1 VTRLS
6 RLTTA
11 AGLVCLIAL
20 APPAR
25 AHEGGR
31 VQLFL
36 SDLEV
41 VPAGNATWSVNATL
55 IDADSGS
62 PASGMDVTAM
72 VGGGPA
78 PTTTPIR
85 LDHNG
90 QGNYSGRLALPPGRW
105 IITIRAKALPAG
117 EPAVPLE
124 KSSTV
129 TLEGEMSGG
138 SPSSQTPPSTGPSPA
153 PLDVRLERSSQPG
166 PGPLWVA
173 VRATVTDAGRP
184 FTAPHAVF
192 VVATNFQRT
201 ETEPSELNPVH
212 PGDSAGHPGV
222 HTGFAILPSG
232 GRWTLT
238 ATVTR
243 PPEKA
248 GTPPVILGRGGSLEV
263 DVQDVLG
270 STREPGPWA
279 GAARTPGGGS
289 VLEAGLRWG
298 HTLLAIGWTLTV
310 GLLALLAL
318 PNGRRLLSDHAADLL
333 DWRLGNIVRMT
344 WFLAG
349 MVVLTGTIQL
359 AKWTPYE
366 VPLSSGR
373 AERLFLLPWAKP
385 YFLALAVKLAVYAG
399 MIGLSVPLMGQAR
412 RRAAAWVDLVVV
424 HRSDD
429 DTPTWLRLVMAG
441 LVTGVAVLTLT
452 VTLLLYFHR
461 VSEVA
466 RLG

>member
-1 VTRLS
+1 
-6 RLTTA
+6 
-11 AGLVCLIAL
+11 
-20 APPAR
+20 
-25 AHEGGR
+25 
-31 VQLFL
+31 
-36 SDLEV
+36 
-41 VPAGNATWSVNATL
+41 
-55 IDADSGS
+55 
-62 PASGMDVTAM
+62 
-72 VGGGPA
+72 
-78 PTTTPIR
+78 
-85 LDHNG
+85 
-90 QGNYSGRLALPPGRW
+90 
-105 IITIRAKALPAG
+105 
-117 EPAVPLE
+117 
-124 KSSTV
+124 
-129 TLEGEMSGG
+129 
-138 SPSSQTPPSTGPSPA
+138 
-153 PLDVRLERSSQPG
+153 
-166 PGPLWVA
+166 
-173 VRATVTDAGRP
+173 
-184 FTAPHAVF
+184 
-192 VVATNFQRT
+192 
-201 ETEPSELNPVH
+201 
-212 PGDSAGHPGV
+212 
-222 HTGFAILPSG
+222 
-232 GRWTLT
+232 
-238 ATVTR
+238 
-243 PPEKA
+243 
-248 GTPPVILGRGGSLEV
+248 
-263 DVQDVLG
+263 VQDVLG

-298 HTLLAIGWTLTV
+298 HTLLAIGWILTV

-399 MIGLSVPLMGQAR
+399 MIGLSVPLVGQAR
-412 RRAAAWVDLVVV
+412 RRAAAWVDLGAQRFPAPAQQPVAATVGSGGAGRRAMFPTNPAATHPDLVVV

-429 DTPTWLRLVMAG
+429 DTATWLRLVMAG
-441 LVTGVAVLTLT
+441 LVAGVAVLSLT